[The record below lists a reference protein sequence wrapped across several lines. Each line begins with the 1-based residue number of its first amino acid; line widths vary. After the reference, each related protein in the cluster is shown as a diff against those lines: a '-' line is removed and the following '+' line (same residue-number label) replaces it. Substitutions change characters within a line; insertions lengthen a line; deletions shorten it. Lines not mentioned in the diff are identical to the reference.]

1 MAHIQEA
8 PAAMIDRVASLL
20 ESFAGERPLTLAE
33 LARRSHVP
41 RSSAHRIL
49 QRLVELGWVERKEFR
64 YALGMRMF
72 ELGAQFTQRQA
83 VPRTAVPVMAE
94 LHRRSGLT
102 VHLSML
108 AGADIVHLERVGSWP
123 YTTGPWSVGARQP
136 VTISAAGRALLAALS
151 PARWPELRFEKA
163 PTRYSIQSHTQLLR
177 DIDRIHDRGGV
188 AVDTQG
194 AHWGVTAVAAPITTG
209 DDEAQFALSICGPSR
224 TLDLGP
230 AIAEVR
236 HAAATVRRAASGLPP
251 LRSRPAPAN
260 HATRARARVQPS
272 SGAPLQLV
280 DIDPA

>member
-1 MAHIQEA
+1 M
-8 PAAMIDRVASLL
+8 
-20 ESFAGERPLTLAE
+20 
-33 LARRSHVP
+33 
-41 RSSAHRIL
+41 
-49 QRLVELGWVERKEFR
+49 
-64 YALGMRMF
+64 
-72 ELGAQFTQRQA
+72 
-83 VPRTAVPVMAE
+83 
-94 LHRRSGLT
+94 
-102 VHLSML
+102 
-108 AGADIVHLERVGSWP
+108 
-123 YTTGPWSVGARQP
+123 
-136 VTISAAGRALLAALS
+136 
-151 PARWPELRFEKA
+151 
-163 PTRYSIQSHTQLLR
+163 
-177 DIDRIHDRGGV
+177 
-188 AVDTQG
+188 DTQG